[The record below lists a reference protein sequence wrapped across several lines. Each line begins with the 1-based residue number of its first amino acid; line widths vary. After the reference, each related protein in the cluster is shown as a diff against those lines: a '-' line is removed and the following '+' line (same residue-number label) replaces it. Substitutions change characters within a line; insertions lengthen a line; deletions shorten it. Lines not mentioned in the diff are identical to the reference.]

1 MSESIA
7 IQANTVLTLLR
18 RLPPRERLR
27 VIAQALPEAERELEP
42 SALSAT
48 PDEGDKNA
56 LTAAETAWEYELLER
71 GLLSEIPKPLSP
83 SEYPLPEPIKV
94 QGTPLSQHII
104 AERR

>member
-7 IQANTVLTLLR
+7 TQANTVLTLLR

-42 SALSAT
+42 SAVSAT
-48 PDEGDKNA
+48 PDKENEGS
-56 LTAAETAWEYELLER
+56 LTAAEAAWEYELLER
-71 GLLSEIPKPLSP
+71 GLLSEIPEPLSP
-83 SEYPLPEPIKV
+83 SEYPLPKPVEVP
-94 QGTPLSQHII
+94 GAPLSQLII

>member
-7 IQANTVLTLLR
+7 IQANTVLALLR

-27 VIAQALPEAERELEP
+27 IIAQALPETERELEP
-42 SALSAT
+42 SALSAA
-48 PDEGDKNA
+48 PDEGNEGP

-71 GLLSEIPKPLSP
+71 GLLSEIPEPLSP
-83 SEYPLPEPIKV
+83 SEYPLPKPVKV
-94 QGTPLSQHII
+94 PGTPLSQLII

>member
-1 MSESIA
+1 MTENTA
-7 IQANTVLTLLR
+7 TQANVVLRLLR

-42 SALSAT
+42 SVSSTTSHEWNEETLA
-48 PDEGDKNA
+48 
-56 LTAAETAWEYELLER
+56 AAETAWEHDLLER

-83 SEYPLPEPIKV
+83 TEYPLPEPVKV
-94 QGTPLSQHII
+94 QGTPLSQLMI